1 MSHTLR
7 YHIEIIEKFLLIFRL
22 LFRLVFFFFF
32 VRISTLDFRVKGH
45 GVNSM

>member
-22 LFRLVFFFFF
+22 LFRLVFFFF

-45 GVNSM
+45 GVNRE